1 MSVWLCVPSAR
12 APHETTFPKWIDQG
26 YKVAVF
32 RDIGAPLIPEASFV
46 IVDKYPGYAV
56 ASNRL
61 IQEVFARDPECDWV
75 VGGGDDVEPDR
86 TQTGPE
92 IGRECSDWRADTFGV
107 MQATGDR
114 WGEEDPWAK
123 IQYPNAPAYVD
134 RICGS
139 PWLGREFCRRV
150 NQGRG
155 PFWPQYYHMFVDEEL
170 QNVAQR
176 LGVLWQRR
184 DLTHKHNHWARQDT
198 KESRTY
204 MGPLP
209 PEHLKEAL
217 SKAHWD
223 EAKALFERRKAVG
236 FPGSEP
242 IA

>member
-1 MSVWLCVPSAR
+1 M
-12 APHETTFPKWIDQG
+12 G
-26 YKVAVF
+26 YKIAVF
-32 RDIGAPLIPEASFV
+32 RDLGAPLIPEASFV
-46 IVDKYPGYAV
+46 IVDKYPGYAI

-75 VGGGDDVEPDR
+75 VGGGDDMEPD
-86 TQTGPE
+86 PE
-92 IGRECSDWRADTFGV
+92 YDPGAVTLENEDYFRDLNCDYTERGATFGV
-107 MQATGDR
+107 MQPTGDR
-114 WGEEDPWAK
+114 WGESDPWAK
-123 IQYPNAPAYVD
+123 IQYPSAPAYID

-139 PWLGREFCRRV
+139 PWLGREFCRRI

-155 PFWPQYYHMFVDEEL
+155 PFWPEYFHMFVDEEL

-184 DLTHKHNHWARQDT
+184 DLTQKHNHWARQDR